1 MQREEKEKLTD
12 AVIEKDI
19 INFLKQP
26 DKMSEDSFN
35 KRQIPAAIIGIVIGV
50 LSLIFFEY
58 IIWGL
63 LLLLV
68 YIAAALAFN
77 YLRFKFQAKRVKI
90 CDYEIKT
97 ETLSHV
103 CYETYHITR
112 GAKRRRG
119 ETVHIHTLHFENG
132 KSWSIPENNYSW
144 SVERQMS
151 AFSVYE
157 STQSGDTFIVVTKK
171 STGKVFV
178 AYNTKFFEYK
188 N

>member
-1 MQREEKEKLTD
+1 MQREEKEKLTN

-26 DKMSEDSFN
+26 NKISEDSYN
-35 KRQIPAAIIGIVIGV
+35 KQQFPAAILGIVIGV
-50 LSLIFFEY
+50 LSLIFFKY

-77 YLRFKFQAKRVKI
+77 HLRFRFRAKRVKI
-90 CDYEIKT
+90 CDYEIK
-97 ETLSHV
+97 EEPLSHV
-103 CYETYHITR
+103 CYETYRQR
-112 GAKRRRG
+112 GRRG
-119 ETVHIHTLHFENG
+119 YTVHIHTLHFENG
-132 KSWSIPENNYSW
+132 KSWVIPENNYSW

-151 AFSVYE
+151 EFSVYE
-157 STQSGDTFIVVTKK
+157 SAQSGDTFIVVTKK

-178 AYNTKFFEYK
+178 AYNTRFFEYK

>member
-35 KRQIPAAIIGIVIGV
+35 KRQILAAIIGIVIGV
-50 LSLIFFEY
+50 LSLIFFEFILWGFVLLIVY
-58 IIWGL
+58 IIAVL
-63 LLLLV
+63 T
-68 YIAAALAFN
+68 FKHF
-77 YLRFKFQAKRVKI
+77 RFKFQAKSVKI

-103 CYETYHITR
+103 CYENYRVT
-112 GAKRRRG
+112 GRRG
-119 ETVHIHTLHFENG
+119 YTVHIHTLHFENG
-132 KSWSIPENNYSW
+132 KSWGIPENNYSW

-157 STQSGDTFIVVTKK
+157 SAQSGDTFIVVTKK

-178 AYNTKFFEYK
+178 AYNTRFFEYK